1 MKIEIKFEVE
11 GREVP
16 VNKLDDLLQ
25 SDMLRA
31 AIERMIE
38 TVQKELRDTRC
49 EEHGEP
55 PQVKISLSSML
66 GLRTYVTGCCN
77 DLVEKATAPLTSALH
92 QTAHFGSRMNLV
104 FEVCGTTKLF
114 IYDTDK
120 IGGELVLGRRNGH
133 DKPDLDLHEFDAVNK
148 GVSRRHASIL
158 WRNGELHLVDNGS
171 ANGTYINGERLVPH
185 QPRVLQHGDDVRLG
199 FLVLRVR
206 FEYADQ
212 VTR

>member
-1 MKIEIKFEVE
+1 MKINIKFEIE
-11 GREVP
+11 GKEVP
-16 VNKLDDLLQ
+16 VERLDSLLQ

-31 AIERMIE
+31 AVEHMMD
-38 TVQKELRDTRC
+38 TVQEELHDTRC
-49 EEHGEP
+49 ANHDQP
-55 PQVKISLSSML
+55 PEVTISLSSML

-92 QTAHFGSRMNLV
+92 QTAHFGSRMNLI
-104 FEVCGTTKLF
+104 FEVRGTTKLF

-120 IGGELVLGRRNGH
+120 IGDELVLGRRNGG
-133 DKPDLDLHEFDAVNK
+133 DSPDIDLHEFDAVNK
-148 GVSRRHASIL
+148 GVSRRHASVI

-171 ANGTYINGERLVPH
+171 ANGSYINGERLLPH
-185 QPRVLQHGDDVRLG
+185 QPRLLQHGDDVRLG